1 MTPRFIFSTLL
12 GAGVAIAG
20 VSPAFAQTSSATTPA
35 TTSSPAAATGHAA
48 KINAHIDRLRAEL
61 KITQAERP
69 QWHTLATVM
78 RRNATHM
85 ETLYRQRSRNADT
98 MNAVQIL
105 KAYRGFTRA
114 HLKALDHLI
123 PAFTK
128 LYNVLSP
135 AQKKTADELFENRV
149 AAASGAK
156 KGTQ

>member
-1 MTPRFIFSTLL
+1 MMLRFILNTVL
-12 GAGVAIAG
+12 GASVAIAG
-20 VSPAFAQTSSATTPA
+20 VSPAFAQTTSATPPA
-35 TTSSPAAATGHAA
+35 ITSSSAAATGHAS
-48 KINAHIDRLRAEL
+48 KINSHIDRLRAEL
-61 KITQAERP
+61 KITPAERP
-69 QWHTLATVM
+69 QWHALATVM

-105 KAYRGFTRA
+105 KAYRGFSRA

-128 LYNVLSP
+128 LYHVLSP